1 MREGRAVRLT
11 GRVAREAHRA
21 VLRQFDQRQGRAP
34 TVCVKTGVPTD
45 GATRARAV
53 ALPHGDLWESVAG
66 SVLTRLVA
74 LVTGRRSPPV
84 VLAVS
89 PAAWKRWRG
98 RLAVAILVTA
108 IGLGLLVVGLV
119 RPDAGMVILGAVFT
133 AAGWWLRWRSWRAW
147 WVGLHWHRGPD
158 EVIVTRVHPAF
169 ADQARAIYVDS
180 IRRHPAPR

>member
-1 MREGRAVRLT
+1 MRLT

-34 TVCVKTGVPTD
+34 TVCVKTGVPTERCD
-45 GATRARAV
+45 ASTERSRCPTPTCGSRSPARRSR
-53 ALPHGDLWESVAG
+53 GF
-66 SVLTRLVA
+66 VA

-98 RLAVAILVTA
+98 RLAVAVLVTA

-133 AAGWWLRWRSWRAW
+133 AAGWWLRRRSWRAC

-158 EVIVTRVHPAF
+158 EVIVTRAHPAF